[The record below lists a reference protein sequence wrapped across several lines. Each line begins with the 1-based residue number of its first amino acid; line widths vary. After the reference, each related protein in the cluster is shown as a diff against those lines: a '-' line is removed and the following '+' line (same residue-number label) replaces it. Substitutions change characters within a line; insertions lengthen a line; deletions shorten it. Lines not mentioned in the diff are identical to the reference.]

1 MKKLTPKE
9 LYNMWIEFFTSHG
22 HVQIPSASVIPEND
36 ATVLFTTAGMQPLV
50 PYLLGEKHP
59 KGTRLCNVQKC
70 IRTNDIESV
79 GDSSHLT
86 MFEMLGNWSLGDYFK
101 KEMIPWS
108 FEFLTSE
115 KYLNIPIDRLAVT
128 VFEGDSLSPRD
139 EEGATAWLNAGI
151 KKENIFYLSKEH
163 NWWALGSGVGPCGTD
178 SEMFYDTGKPKC
190 CETCSPACD
199 CGKYLEIWND
209 VFMQFRVE
217 EVGGECKELS
227 QKNVDTGMG
236 LERVVCISNNL
247 DSVYDSIIFA
257 DAIKKIE
264 ELSGKSYS
272 DEENKKPIR
281 IICDHIRTATN
292 ILGDEKGIAPS
303 NVGQGYVLRR
313 LIRRAVNYARRLGI
327 KAEDLIQV
335 SNTFIDYFVA
345 YNPDVYSS
353 LDNNRKFIIDEL
365 AKEINKFSQ
374 TIVAGTKEFEKQM
387 ANLKDNTI
395 DGVSAFRLYDTFGFP
410 LELTIE
416 LASDRGA
423 KVDVEGYNKAFE
435 HHQAISRQGAEASF
449 KGGLSEA
456 NEVTAKL
463 HTATHLL
470 LGALRKTFGEHIYQK
485 GSNITPERLRFDFN
499 FERKLL
505 PEELKTLEDIVNQA
519 INDEVEITCEEMPI
533 EKARESGALGVFGD
547 KYGEVVKVYTMGD
560 YSKEICGGPHAKNTK
575 ELHHFKI
582 VKEESSSSGVRRIKA
597 ILD

>member
-9 LYNMWIEFFTSHG
+9 LYEMWIGFFKEKG
-22 HVQIPSASVIPEND
+22 HIEIPSASVIPEND
-36 ATVLFTTAGMQPLV
+36 ASVLFTIAGMHPLV

-59 KGTRLCNVQKC
+59 KGTRLCDVQKC

-79 GDSSHLT
+79 GDASHLT

-128 VFEGDSLSPRD
+128 VFEGDETCPRD
-139 EEGATAWLNAGI
+139 EEGANLWLQAGV
-151 KKENIFYLSKEH
+151 KKENIFFLPKKD
-163 NWWALGSGVGPCGTD
+163 NWWALGSGVGPCGPDT
-178 SEMFYDTGKPKC
+178 EMFYDTGKPKC
-190 CETCSPACD
+190 CESCSPACD

-209 VFMQFRVE
+209 VFMQYRVE
-217 EVGGECKELS
+217 TAGGECKELA

-236 LERVVCISNNL
+236 LERVICISNGVQ
-247 DSVYDSIIFA
+247 SVYDSVIFA
-257 DAIKKIE
+257 DAIKTIE
-264 ELSGKSYS
+264 EISGKSYA
-272 DEENKKPIR
+272 DEENKKAFR
-281 IICDHIRTATN
+281 IIADHMRTAT
-292 ILGDEKGIAPS
+292 IIMGDEKGIAPS

-327 KAEDLIQV
+327 KAEDLVKV
-335 SNTFIDYFVA
+335 SESFINYFTA
-345 YNPDVYSS
+345 YNPFVYGS
-353 LDNNRKFIIDEL
+353 LEKNRAFIIDEL
-365 AKEINKFSQ
+365 NKEINKFSQ
-374 TIVAGTKEFEKQM
+374 TIVAGTKEFEKQI
-387 ANLKDNTI
+387 ANLSGKMM
-395 DGVSAFRLYDTFGFP
+395 DGQTAFRLYDTFGFP
-410 LELTIE
+410 LELTVE
-416 LASDRGA
+416 LAGECG
-423 KVDVEGYNKAFE
+423 VDVDVDGYNKAFE
-435 HHQAISRQGAEASF
+435 HHQQISRQGAEHLF

-456 NEVTAKL
+456 SEVTARL

-470 LGALRKTFGEHIYQK
+470 LGALRSTFGDDIYQK

-499 FERKLL
+499 FDRKLL
-505 PEELKTLEDIVNQA
+505 PEELKKLEDIVNQA
-519 INDEVEITCEEMPI
+519 IADEVEITCEEMPL
-533 EKARESGALGVFGD
+533 EKARESGALGVFGN
-547 KYGEVVKVYTMGD
+547 KYGDVVKVYTMGK

>member
-1 MKKLTPKE
+1 MKKLTPKQ
-9 LYNMWIEFFTSHG
+9 LYEMWIEFFTNRG
-22 HVQIPSASVIPEND
+22 HIEIPSASVIPEND
-36 ATVLFTTAGMQPLV
+36 ATVLFTTAGMHPLV

-59 KGTRLCNVQKC
+59 NGKRLCDVQKC
-70 IRTNDIESV
+70 IRTSDIESV

-128 VFEGDSLSPRD
+128 VFEGDEICPRD
-139 EEGATAWLNAGI
+139 EESAKIWENAGI
-151 KKENIFYLSKEH
+151 KKENIFYLPKGD
-163 NWWALGSGVGPCGTD
+163 NWWALGSGVGPCGPD

-209 VFMQFRVE
+209 VFMQYRVD
-217 EVGGECKELS
+217 EVGGPCRELA

-236 LERVVCISNNL
+236 LERVVCISNGLN
-247 DSVYDSIIFA
+247 SVYDSEIFA
-257 DAIKKIE
+257 SAIKKLE
-264 ELSGKSYS
+264 ELSGKSYK
-272 DEENKKPIR
+272 DEENKKAFR
-281 IICDHIRTATN
+281 IICDHMRTATN

-313 LIRRAVNYARRLGI
+313 LIRRAVNYARRISI
-327 KAEDLIQV
+327 KAEDLISV
-335 SNTFIDYFVA
+335 AECFIDYFVS
-345 YNPDVYSS
+345 YNPKLYGS
-353 LDNNRKFIIDEL
+353 LVTNKKFIIDEL
-365 AKEINKFSQ
+365 TKEINKFSQ
-374 TIVAGTKEFEKQM
+374 TLVAGTKEFEKQM
-387 ANLKDNTI
+387 ANIQNNTI
-395 DGVSAFRLYDTFGFP
+395 DGFTAFRLYDTFGFP

-416 LASDRGA
+416 LAGEKGA
-423 KVDVEGYNKAFE
+423 KVDVDGYNKAFE
-435 HHQAISRQGAEASF
+435 HHQELSRKGAEHAF

-456 NEVTAKL
+456 SEVTARL

-470 LGALRKTFGEHIYQK
+470 LGALRKTFGNNIFQK

-499 FERKLL
+499 FDRKLT
-505 PEELKTLEDIVNQA
+505 PEELNGLEDIVNQA
-519 INDEVEITCEEMPI
+519 IQDEVEVVMEEMPI
-533 EKARESGALGVFGD
+533 DKARESGALGVFGN
-547 KYGEVVKVYTMGD
+547 KYGDVVKVYTMGK

-582 VKEESSSSGVRRIKA
+582 IKEESSSSGVRRIKA